1 MIDES
6 EKLMKEIE
14 QMKIQRNLLTNTK
27 EHVAIYKDRQMKVC
41 EICGALQSAIDNE
54 KRIQTHKE
62 GKIHSAY
69 LKIRQYLDLLRKKRI
84 ERKIKEAEKKQKDKL
99 MKELKILK
107 KKCKRDKNLI
117 KSTKMLF

>member
-1 MIDES
+1 
-6 EKLMKEIE
+6 
-14 QMKIQRNLLTNTK
+14 MKIQRNLLTNTK

-99 MKELKILK
+99 MK
-107 KKCKRDKNLI
+107 
-117 KSTKMLF
+117 